1 VSFGRAQMRYAQY
14 RLADARNDALRTTL
28 VQLETSEK

>member
-1 VSFGRAQMRYAQY
+1 MRYAQY

-28 VQLETSEK
+28 LQLETSEK